1 MFALASCAA
10 AKRDGKERLA
20 SGAWTISKDY
30 IRNAGDCSD
39 PSDPPSLRWSAGQC
53 SYKLDRKL
61 ARCLA
66 TFFSGR
72 SVTELGAGAGRYK
85 AFVRAAGN
93 VTAYAAYDGLPNAA
107 ELSGGLVETADLS
120 VDQPSLRRSD
130 WAMSLEV
137 FEHIP
142 RRFEDAVRRNVDRA
156 AGDGV
161 VISWSVMGGSQS
173 EHGHVNPKR
182 KTQGTPRAAAA
193 SALCVPRRPARPVPK
208 LTSLAS
214 GRGSSPISRADR
226 HGRGSHR
233 QCVAAKMHHLP
244 VLTAGRPGVP
254 AEHDARA
261 ARDSPRR
268 HGHVGYGRLHG
279 HFFYARS
286 S

>member
-156 AGDGV
+156 AGDGI

-214 GRGSSPISRADR
+214 GRGS
-226 HGRGSHR
+226 
-233 QCVAAKMHHLP
+233 
-244 VLTAGRPGVP
+244 
-254 AEHDARA
+254 
-261 ARDSPRR
+261 
-268 HGHVGYGRLHG
+268 RLH
-279 HFFYARS
+279 
-286 S
+286 

>member
-93 VTAYAAYDGLPNAA
+93 ATAYAAYDGLPNAA
-107 ELSGGLVETADLS
+107 ELSGGQVETADLS
-120 VDQPSLRRSD
+120 LDQPALRRSD
-130 WAMSLEV
+130 WALSLEV

-142 RRFEDAVRRNVDRA
+142 HRFEAAVLRNIDRSNA
-156 AGDGV
+156 EGV
-161 VISWSVMGGSQS
+161 VISWSVMGGAQS

-182 KTQGTPRAAAA
+182 KTQVRQFLAPIGLVEDRTA
-193 SALCVPRRPARPVPK
+193 SAELRRCTTFLYLRRGVQVFRRNTT
-208 LTSLAS
+208 LG
-214 GRGSSPISRADR
+214 GRMV
-226 HGRGSHR
+226 GRDGTVS
-233 QCVAAKMHHLP
+233 
-244 VLTAGRPGVP
+244 
-254 AEHDARA
+254 
-261 ARDSPRR
+261 
-268 HGHVGYGRLHG
+268 
-279 HFFYARS
+279 
-286 S
+286 

>member
-120 VDQPSLRRSD
+120 VDQPTLRRSD

-156 AGDGV
+156 AGDGI

-193 SALCVPRRPARPVPK
+193 SALCVPK

-214 GRGSSPISRADR
+214 GRGSSPIPRADR

-233 QCVAAKMHHLP
+233 QRVAAPLHHLP
-244 VLTAGRPGVP
+244 LPAARHPSVP

-261 ARDSPRR
+261 ARDSARR
-268 HGHVGYGRLHG
+268 HGHVEILR
-279 HFFYARS
+279 AS
-286 S
+286 

>member
-1 MFALASCAA
+1 MFALASCA

-120 VDQPSLRRSD
+120 VDQPTLRRSD

-182 KTQGTPRAAAA
+182 KTQVRHFLAPIGLVEDRTA
-193 SALCVPRRPARPVPK
+193 SAELRRCTTFLYLRRGVQVFRRNTT
-208 LTSLAS
+208 LG
-214 GRGSSPISRADR
+214 GRMV
-226 HGRGSHR
+226 GRDGTVS
-233 QCVAAKMHHLP
+233 
-244 VLTAGRPGVP
+244 
-254 AEHDARA
+254 
-261 ARDSPRR
+261 
-268 HGHVGYGRLHG
+268 
-279 HFFYARS
+279 
-286 S
+286 

>member
-156 AGDGV
+156 AGDGI

-182 KTQGTPRAAAA
+182 KTQVRQFLAPIGMVEDRTA
-193 SALCVPRRPARPVPK
+193 SASLRRCTTFLYLR
-208 LTSLAS
+208 
-214 GRGSSPISRADR
+214 RGIQVFRRNTTLGERA
-226 HGRGSHR
+226 
-233 QCVAAKMHHLP
+233 V
-244 VLTAGRPGVP
+244 
-254 AEHDARA
+254 
-261 ARDSPRR
+261 
-268 HGHVGYGRLHG
+268 
-279 HFFYARS
+279 RS
-286 S
+286 DGTVT

>member
-66 TFFSGR
+66 AFFSGR

-85 AFVRAAGN
+85 GFVRAAGN

-142 RRFEDAVRRNVDRA
+142 RRFEDAVRR
-156 AGDGV
+156 
-161 VISWSVMGGSQS
+161 
-173 EHGHVNPKR
+173 
-182 KTQGTPRAAAA
+182 
-193 SALCVPRRPARPVPK
+193 L
-208 LTSLAS
+208 SL
-214 GRGSSPISRADR
+214 I
-226 HGRGSHR
+226 HI
-233 QCVAAKMHHLP
+233 
-244 VLTAGRPGVP
+244 
-254 AEHDARA
+254 
-261 ARDSPRR
+261 
-268 HGHVGYGRLHG
+268 
-279 HFFYARS
+279 
-286 S
+286 